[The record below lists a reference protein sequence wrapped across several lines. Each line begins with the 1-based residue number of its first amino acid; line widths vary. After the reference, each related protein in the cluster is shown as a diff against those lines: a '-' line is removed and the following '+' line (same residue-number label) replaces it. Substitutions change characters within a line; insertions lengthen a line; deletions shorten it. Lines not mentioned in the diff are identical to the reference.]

1 MPYKDPA
8 KRAQASRER
17 YQRIKDNPEYKE
29 RKARNSA
36 RRYKENKKDP
46 NFLTWKQKI
55 LKEGKDKP
63 CDSCGVYND
72 WRCNDFHHKNPADKS
87 FTISNSAARVT
98 KEEFN
103 LEISKCYVLCCLC
116 HRKIHSNLLE
126 MLS

>member
-1 MPYKDPA
+1 MPYKDPERARLAA
-8 KRAQASRER
+8 KESYNRIKNNPEFKERKKREAALR
-17 YQRIKDNPEYKE
+17 YQRN
-29 RKARNSA
+29 
-36 RRYKENKKDP
+36 KENP

-55 LKEGKDKP
+55 LKEAKDRP

-87 FTISNSAARVT
+87 FTISNSAPRVT

-116 HRKIHSNLLE
+116 HRKIHSNLLD
-126 MLS
+126 MIP